1 MEDTV
6 AEVPLSTTLR
16 RRRKAQ
22 AQIENRWG
30 HRARPQTPDPQGWV
44 ERSGEEGRLHPGS
57 QSGPVLLPRAGLK
70 TPGLRQGTGRPRR
83 SWELGEAGRR
93 SGRGGDTDGG

>member
-6 AEVPLSTTLR
+6 AEVPLGTTLR

-44 ERSGEEGRLHPGS
+44 ERSGRRDGSGRAANPG
-57 QSGPVLLPRAGLK
+57 RAAA
-70 TPGLRQGTGRPRR
+70 PCRFENSRA
-83 SWELGEAGRR
+83 EAGNWEAPQVL
-93 SGRGGDTDGG
+93 GAGGGGKALREGWGH